1 MQEELRE
8 YSEFDAEVGKKIK
21 THLWHGILMSE
32 DGVVCDIPLGRD
44 RFKHF
49 ESEKKEITIR
59 FQQMNGWVILTS
71 LIPTIMYFRP
81 GCIVEIGAGVSTP
94 LLAEIAE
101 NYGVKFYS
109 CDKSPKKNK
118 TYFKGHEYIQKMSED
133 FIKEFDDMPSVVL
146 IDGDHSY
153 EVAKM
158 EFDFF
163 FEKLVPG
170 GVIFLHD
177 TFPMAEEYTGPGLCH
192 DVYKLR
198 QRLELRTHEMDVFT
212 WPYTAGY
219 HGLTMV
225 MKKEKDRP
233 MWEL

>member
-1 MQEELRE
+1 MWK
-8 YSEFDAEVGKKIK
+8 EVDQNAVNEIKKF
-21 THLWHGILMSE
+21 LWHGNLMSE
-32 DGVVCDIPLGRD
+32 DGVVYDIPLDRD
-44 RFKHF
+44 RFKHC
-49 ESEKKEITIR
+49 ESNNGTITMR
-59 FQQMNGWVILTS
+59 FQEMMGWIILEK
-71 LIPTIMYFRP
+71 LVPIIMYFRP

-94 LLAEIAE
+94 ILARIAE
-101 NYGVKFYS
+101 DYGAKFYT
-109 CDKSPKKNK
+109 CDISSKKNK
-118 TYFKGHEYIQKMSED
+118 TYFSNHVYIQKKSEE
-133 FIKEFDDMPSVVL
+133 FIKEFDDTPSVVF
-146 IDGDHSY
+146 IDGDHSC

-163 FEKLVPG
+163 FEKLMPG

-177 TFPMAEEYTGPGLCH
+177 TYPIHEEYTQKGLCH

-233 MWEL
+233 FWEL